1 MTTTQLGTSE
11 TIDGDFNPRLSLLSH
26 NSSQVERDKARS
38 PCFDYS
44 LTKAAVSLLINATGV
59 EVYGAWASEW
69 SVNGIGSKRGRHY
82 TPYLVQGEP
91 LTQHARWSLPW
102 H

>member
-1 MTTTQLGTSE
+1 MTSE
-11 TIDGDFNPRLSLLSH
+11 TTDGDFNPRLSLLSN
-26 NSSQVERDKARS
+26 NSSQVERDKARG

-44 LTKAAVSLLINATGV
+44 MTKAAVSLLINATGV

-69 SVNGIGSKRGRHY
+69 SVNGIVSKRSIHY
-82 TPYLVQGEP
+82 TLYLGQGEP
-91 LTQHARWSLPW
+91 LTLHARWSLPW